1 MKSTP
6 LWILCMLV
14 CLSGC
19 SSNSFLGSRFENF
32 SAYYNKYYNAE
43 RALSEGIRNFEESL
57 EQRPVD
63 RDVFLSL
70 FARSEQ
76 ASTQRKPFED
86 AITKSI
92 DILQNHPNSKW
103 VDDAI
108 MLIGKAWFF
117 TLNFVGAEEKFND
130 ILELDSPLRD
140 EANFWL
146 ARTLIASQAY
156 EGAFTHLQ
164 AILSAEEISRRWE
177 PRYRLALA
185 ELHIQNED
193 WEEAATEL
201 ETGLAAN
208 LNDNGLVA
216 KARFLQGQ
224 LMEQLGR
231 YEDAITAYELVQ
243 RYKPFYELS
252 YAAQFSV
259 VRVAADHVDADLAME
274 KLRRMERDDKNFDY
288 RAELAYLRGRV
299 LMAQGHYDE
308 ALAQYD
314 ELLYDPTLG
323 GLPMRGP
330 VHYALGTYY
339 RDILLDYP
347 YAAAHFDTASQ
358 TITTLPTAGVS
369 RNAGSIPPKPSP
381 SAITDMKEQAETF
394 GSFSEVLDEIIL
406 MDSLLYLGTLDD
418 SSFAEVVLELR
429 QRRAD
434 EIAEMQRQLRQRES
448 EAAFIGSGGG
458 ADYQNGGAQTLVAGS
473 EGEAGFLYHRDQLRM
488 EQARQD
494 FILIWGER
502 PLAPNWRRIA
512 AIEAAQAELTEE
524 EEGGALQPTVNIAM
538 PIVDVSAVPRN
549 PEAFDKMLDDRAN
562 ARYKLA
568 NVLFLSMNLPDSAA
582 VWYRM
587 VIEEDFEESVA
598 QRAYYALAE
607 VQQILGDTLAANRLY
622 EVIVSDYPDSDFVTQ
637 AYTRLGRPIPERA
650 STDSLTLAE
659 EDYRKYQTELEEEP
673 EEMVTHMLD
682 LALKWP
688 TTPTAPQALYAA
700 GTAYLQ
706 WAARDSLD
714 VLAELPVQADAARL
728 EAAGFYSRL
737 DSTATA
743 EDSLLTL
750 SLVLGHL
757 QSNFPNSLQADRT
770 GRLLNALVE
779 ERQFRKAV
787 ADSIRMADS
796 LAALQA
802 LAVADS
808 IRMADSL
815 AAQPVLAMAD
825 SIAQLYAAT
834 DSLAQ
839 MLLADS
845 LGITTDSLF
854 QLMRMDSLAVA
865 SDSLSRLAHK
875 DSTVASAAPIG
886 QPLPDEVTT
895 TTDSLDQ
902 SLENEEEIE
911 SQDTLASEDPERP
924 LPAFE
929 PDEQRPVLD
938 ENVDPSLG
946 NIDWSKGGYTLHLM
960 SYPDHEMAKAFV
972 LNYGRSLQDVGH
984 PLDIYGAVAQEGV
997 EFRVGLGLFDT
1008 VREAEAV
1015 MQQLAG
1021 RIPNESRVSR
1031 IQGNQ

>member
-1 MKSTP
+1 
-6 LWILCMLV
+6 MLV

-57 EQRPVD
+57 ELRPVD

-117 TLNFVGAEEKFND
+117 TLNFAGAEEKFND

-185 ELHIQNED
+185 ELHIQNEN

-259 VRVAADHVDADLAME
+259 VRVAADHVDAELAME

-339 RDILLDYP
+339 RDIVLDYP

-358 TITTLPTAGVS
+358 TVTTLPSAGVS
-369 RNAGSIPPKPSP
+369 RNAASIPPKPSP
-381 SAITDMKEQAETF
+381 SAITDMDEQAETF

-418 SSFAEVVLELR
+418 SSFAEVVLVLQ

-434 EIAEMQRQLRQRES
+434 EIAEMQRQSRQRES
-448 EAAFIGSGGG
+448 EAAFMGSGG
-458 ADYQNGGAQTLVAGS
+458 ATDYENGGGQTLVAGS

-512 AIEAAQAELTEE
+512 AIEAAQAEVAAG
-524 EEGGALQPTVNIAM
+524 EEGGVLQPTLDITRPM
-538 PIVDVSAVPRN
+538 VDVSAVPRN
-549 PEAFDKMLDDRAN
+549 PEAFDRMLDDRAN
-562 ARYKLA
+562 ARYELA

-582 VWYRM
+582 AWYRM
-587 VIEEDFEESVA
+587 VIEEDFTESVA

-607 VQQILGDTLAANRLY
+607 VQQVLGDTLAANRLY

-659 EDYRKYQTELEEEP
+659 EDFIKYQTELEEDKP
-673 EEMVTHMLD
+673 EEVVTTMLD

-688 TTPTAPQALYAA
+688 TTPTAPQALHVA
-700 GTAYLQ
+700 GTAYLR

-714 VLAELPVQADAARL
+714 VLAELPVQADATRL
-728 EAAGFYSRL
+728 DAAGFYSRL

-750 SLVLGHL
+750 SLVLGHV
-757 QSNFPNSLQADRT
+757 QNNFPSYFREDRV
-770 GRLLNALVE
+770 GRLLNALEE
-779 ERQFRKAV
+779 ERVMRKAV
-787 ADSIRMADS
+787 ADSIRIADS
-796 LAALQA
+796 LATLREF
-802 LAVADS
+802 AVADS
-808 IRMADSL
+808 IRIADSL
-815 AAQPVLAMAD
+815 ATQQALVMAD
-825 SIAQLYAAT
+825 SIAQLKIAP

-845 LGITTDSLF
+845 LGITVDSLLQF
-854 QLMRMDSLAVA
+854 MQIDSLVVA
-865 SDSLSRLAHK
+865 LD
-875 DSTVASAAPIG
+875 SAAADSALIF
-886 QPLPDEVTT
+886 QPLQGGLTT

-902 SLENEEEIE
+902 ILESEEAAE
-911 SQDTLASEDPERP
+911 SQDTLESEDPDRA
-924 LPAFE
+924 LPAVE
-929 PDEQRPVLD
+929 PEEQIPDED
-938 ENVDPSLG
+938 ENIDPSLG
-946 NIDWSKGGYTLHLM
+946 NIDWSRGGYTLHLM

-984 PLDIYGAVAQEGV
+984 PLDIYGAAAQEGV
-997 EFRVGLGLFDT
+997 EFRVGLGLFET

>member
-1 MKSTP
+1 
-6 LWILCMLV
+6 MLV

-57 EQRPVD
+57 EESPVN
-63 RDVFLSL
+63 RNVFLSL

-76 ASTQRKPFED
+76 ATTQRKPFED

-146 ARTLIASQAY
+146 ARTLIASQSY
-156 EGAFTHLQ
+156 EEAFTHLQ

-185 ELHIQNED
+185 ELHIQNEN
-193 WEEAATEL
+193 WEDAATEL
-201 ETGLAAN
+201 ETGLAAG

-216 KARFLQGQ
+216 KAQFLQGQ
-224 LMEQLGR
+224 LMEKLGR
-231 YEDAITAYELVQ
+231 YEDAIAAYELVL

-274 KLRRMERDDKNFDY
+274 KLRRMERDDKNYDY

-299 LMAQGHYDE
+299 LVAQEHYDE
-308 ALAQYD
+308 ALAQYH

-323 GLPMRGP
+323 GAQMRGL
-330 VHYALGTYY
+330 VHYALGAYY
-339 RDILLDYP
+339 RDTVLDYP

-358 TITTLPTAGVS
+358 AISISAVAGGS

-381 SAITDMKEQAETF
+381 SAITDMEGQAEIF
-394 GSFSEVLDEIIL
+394 GSFSAVLDEIIL

-418 SSFAEVVLELR
+418 SSFAEVVIELR

-434 EIAEMQRQLRQRES
+434 EIAEMQRQLRRLES
-448 EAAFIGSGGG
+448 EAAFVGSGGA
-458 ADYQNGGAQTLVAGS
+458 ADYENGGGQTLVAGS
-473 EGEAGFLYHRDQLRM
+473 EGEAGFLYYRDQLRM
-488 EQARQD
+488 ERARQD

-512 AIEAAQAELTEE
+512 AIEAAQAELTEGK
-524 EEGGALQPTVNIAM
+524 EGGALQPALSINM

-549 PEAFDKMLDDRAN
+549 PEAFDEMLRDRAN
-562 ARYKLA
+562 ARYELA

-587 VIEEDFEESVA
+587 VIEEDFTESVA

-607 VQQILGDTLAANRLY
+607 VQQVLGDTLAANRLY
-622 EVIVSDYPDSDFVTQ
+622 ELIVSDYPDSDFVTQ
-637 AYTRLGRPIPERA
+637 AYTRLGRPVPERA

-659 EDYRKYQTELEEEP
+659 EDFEKYQTELEEKKP
-673 EEMVTHMLD
+673 EEVVTTMLD
-682 LALKWP
+682 VALKWP
-688 TTPTAPQALYAA
+688 NTPTAPQALHLA

-714 VLAELPVQADAARL
+714 VLAELPVQADATRL

-750 SLVLGHL
+750 PLVLGHL
-757 QSNFPNSLQADRT
+757 QDNFPNYFRLDRA
-770 GRLLNALVE
+770 GRLLNALEE
-779 ERQFRKAV
+779 ERQLRKAV
-787 ADSIRMADS
+787 ADSIRIADS
-796 LAALQA
+796 LATLQA

-815 AAQPVLAMAD
+815 ATQQTLVMAD
-825 SIAQLYAAT
+825 SIAQLMAAP

-839 MLLADS
+839 MVLADS
-845 LGITTDSLF
+845 LGITVDSLL
-854 QLMRMDSLAVA
+854 QLIQMDSSVVV
-865 SDSLSRLAHK
+865 SDSVAA
-875 DSTVASAAPIG
+875 DSALIAL
-886 QPLPDEVTT
+886 PLQGELTT
-895 TTDSLDQ
+895 TADSLDQ
-902 SLENEEEIE
+902 ALENEVAAE
-911 SQDTLASEDPERP
+911 SQDVLASEDLGRV
-924 LPAFE
+924 LPAVG
-929 PDEQRPVLD
+929 PDEQVPEED
-938 ENVDPSLG
+938 ENIDPSLG
-946 NIDWSKGGYTLHLM
+946 NIDWSRGGYTLHLM

-972 LNYGRSLQDVGH
+972 LNYGHSLQDVRH

-1021 RIPNESRVSR
+1021 RIPSESRVSR

>member
-1 MKSTP
+1 MKNTP
-6 LWILCMLV
+6 IWILCMLV

-19 SSNSFLGSRFENF
+19 SSNSFLGSRYENF
-32 SAYYNKYYNAE
+32 SAYYNTYYNAE
-43 RALSEGIRNFEESL
+43 RALSEGIRNFEEGV
-57 EQRPVD
+57 EQSPVNK
-63 RDVFLSL
+63 DVFLSL
-70 FARSEQ
+70 FARSDQ
-76 ASTQRKPFED
+76 ATTQRKPFED

-146 ARTLIASQAY
+146 ARTLIASQSY
-156 EGAFTHLQ
+156 EEAFTHLQ
-164 AILSAEEISRRWE
+164 ALLSAEEISRRWE

-185 ELHIQNED
+185 ELHIQNEN
-193 WEEAATEL
+193 WEEAAIEL
-201 ETGLAAN
+201 ETGLDAG

-224 LMEQLGR
+224 LMEKLGR
-231 YEDAITAYELVQ
+231 YEDAIAAYELVQ

-252 YAAQFSV
+252 YAAHFSV
-259 VRVAADHVDADLAME
+259 VRAAADHVDADLAME
-274 KLRRMERDDKNFDY
+274 KLRRMERDDKNYDY

-299 LMAQGHYDE
+299 LVAQGHYDE
-308 ALAQYD
+308 ALDQYY

-323 GLPMRGP
+323 GAQMRGR
-330 VHYALGTYY
+330 VHYALGAYY
-339 RDILLDYP
+339 RDIELDYP

-358 TITTLPTAGVS
+358 AIIIPAFAGGS
-369 RNAGSIPPKPSP
+369 RNAASIPPKPSP
-381 SAITDMKEQAETF
+381 SAITDMDEQAETF
-394 GSFSEVLDEIIL
+394 GSFSDVLDEIIL

-448 EAAFIGSGGG
+448 EAAFVGSGG
-458 ADYQNGGAQTLVAGS
+458 ATDYENGGGQTLVAGS

-512 AIEAAQAELTEE
+512 AIEAAQAELTEG
-524 EEGGALQPTVNIAM
+524 EEGGALQPTLNISM
-538 PIVDVSAVPRN
+538 PIVDVSAVPRS
-549 PEAFDKMLDDRAN
+549 PEAFDEMLSDRAN
-562 ARYKLA
+562 ARYELA

-587 VIEEDFEESVA
+587 VIEEDFAESVA

-607 VQQILGDTLAANRLY
+607 VQQVLGDTLAANRLY
-622 EVIVSDYPDSDFVTQ
+622 ELIVSDYPDSDFVTQ
-637 AYTRLGRPIPERA
+637 AYTQLGRPVPERA

-659 EDYRKYQTELEEEP
+659 EDFVKYQTELEENKP
-673 EEMVTHMLD
+673 EEVVTTMLD

-688 TTPTAPQALYAA
+688 TTPTAPQALHLA

-714 VLAELPVQADAARL
+714 VLAELPVQADATRM

-750 SLVLGHL
+750 PLVLGHV
-757 QSNFPNSLQADRT
+757 QSNFPNYFREDRI
-770 GRLLNALVE
+770 GRLLNVLEE
-779 ERQFRKAV
+779 ERVLRKAI

-796 LAALQA
+796 LATLQA

-815 AAQPVLAMAD
+815 ATQQVLVMAD
-825 SIAQLYAAT
+825 SIAQLQAAP

-845 LGITTDSLF
+845 LGITVDSLL
-854 QLMRMDSLAVA
+854 QLMQMNSLVVA
-865 SDSLSRLAHK
+865 LD
-875 DSTVASAAPIG
+875 SAAADSALIAR
-886 QPLPDEVTT
+886 PLQGALTT
-895 TTDSLDQ
+895 TSDSLDQ
-902 SLENEEEIE
+902 ALESEEAAE
-911 SQDTLASEDPERP
+911 SEDLLDSEDPERA
-924 LPAFE
+924 LPAVP
-929 PDEQRPVLD
+929 PDEQVPD
-938 ENVDPSLG
+938 EDEMIDPSLG
-946 NIDWSKGGYTLHLM
+946 NIDWSRGGYTLHLIT
-960 SYPDHEMAKAFV
+960 YPDHEMAKAFV
-972 LNYGRSLQDVGH
+972 SNYGRSLQDVGH
-984 PLDIYGAVAQEGV
+984 PLDIYGAVAQEGI

-1021 RIPNESRVSR
+1021 RIPSESRVSR
-1031 IQGNQ
+1031 IQGSQ

>member
-1 MKSTP
+1 
-6 LWILCMLV
+6 MLV

-57 EQRPVD
+57 EERPVD
-63 RDVFLSL
+63 REVFLSL

-92 DILQNHPNSKW
+92 DILQKHPNSKW

-108 MLIGKAWFF
+108 MVIGKAWFF

-146 ARTLIASQAY
+146 ARTLIASQSY
-156 EGAFTHLQ
+156 EEAFTHLQ
-164 AILSAEEISRRWE
+164 AILSAEEIPRRWE

-185 ELHIQNED
+185 ELHIQNEN

-201 ETGLAAN
+201 ETGLDAD
-208 LNDNGLVA
+208 LNDNGLA
-216 KARFLQGQ
+216 ARARFLQGQ
-224 LMEQLGR
+224 LKEQLGR
-231 YEDAITAYELVQ
+231 YEDAIASYELVQ

-252 YAAQFSV
+252 YAAQFSS

-299 LMAQGHYDE
+299 LVAQGHYDE
-308 ALAQYD
+308 ALAQYS

-339 RDILLDYP
+339 RDIVLDYP

-358 TITTLPTAGVS
+358 TVTTLPSVGGT
-369 RNAGSIPPKPSP
+369 RNAASIPPKPSP
-381 SAITDMKEQAETF
+381 SAITDVEEQAETF

-418 SSFAEVVLELR
+418 SSFAAVVLELR

-448 EAAFIGSGGG
+448 EAAFIGSGGA
-458 ADYQNGGAQTLVAGS
+458 ADYENRGTSTLVAGS

-494 FILIWGER
+494 FVLIWGER

-512 AIEAAQAELTEE
+512 AIEAAQAGLTEE
-524 EEGGALQPTVNIAM
+524 VEGEAPQPTQSATM

-562 ARYKLA
+562 ARYELA

-587 VIEEDFEESVA
+587 VIEEDFTESVA

-607 VQQILGDTLAANRLY
+607 VQQVLGDTLAANRLY

-659 EDYRKYQTELEEEP
+659 EDYNKYQTELEKNP
-673 EEMVTHMLD
+673 EEVVVGMLD
-682 LALKWP
+682 IALNWP
-688 TTPTAPQALYAA
+688 TTPTAPQALYMA

-714 VLAELPVQADAARL
+714 VLAEIPVQADATRL
-728 EAAGFYSRL
+728 EAAGFYSKL

-750 SLVLGHL
+750 PFVLGHL
-757 QSNFPNSLQADRT
+757 QNNFPNSPLSDRT
-770 GRLLNALVE
+770 ERLLNALE
-779 ERQFRKAV
+779 EEKQLRKAV

-796 LAALQA
+796 LAIQQV
-802 LAVADS
+802 VADS

-815 AAQPVLAMAD
+815 ATQQVLAMAD
-825 SIAQLYAAT
+825 SIAQLNVAP

-839 MLLADS
+839 ILLADS
-845 LGITTDSLF
+845 LGITVDSLA
-854 QLMRMDSLAVA
+854 QLMQMDSLAVA
-865 SDSLSRLAHK
+865 SDSLSWSVLK
-875 DSTVASAAPIG
+875 DSTTTADAALVE
-886 QPLPDEVTT
+886 QSLPGELAT

-902 SLENEEEIE
+902 ILESEEAAEA
-911 SQDTLASEDPERP
+911 QDTLASVDSART
-924 LPAFE
+924 LPAVQ
-929 PDEQRPVLD
+929 PDEQALAED
-938 ENVDPSLG
+938 ENIDPSLG
-946 NIDWSKGGYTLHLM
+946 NIDWSRGGYTLHLM
-960 SYPDHEMAKAFV
+960 SYSDHEMAKAFV

-1031 IQGNQ
+1031 IQGSQ

>member
-1 MKSTP
+1 
-6 LWILCMLV
+6 MLV

-117 TLNFVGAEEKFND
+117 TLNFAGAEEKFND

-164 AILSAEEISRRWE
+164 AILTAEEISRRWE

-185 ELHIQNED
+185 ELHIQNEN

-231 YEDAITAYELVQ
+231 YEDAIAAYELVQ

-252 YAAQFSV
+252 YAAQFSA
-259 VRVAADHVDADLAME
+259 VRVFADHVDADMAMQ

-299 LMAQGHYDE
+299 LVAQGHYDE

-323 GLPMRGP
+323 GVQMRGP

-339 RDILLDYP
+339 RDIVLDYP
-347 YAAAHFDTASQ
+347 YAAAHFDTASKTV
-358 TITTLPTAGVS
+358 TIPSSAGGS
-369 RNAGSIPPKPSP
+369 RNAASIPPKPSP
-381 SAITDMKEQAETF
+381 SAITDMEEQAETF
-394 GSFSEVLDEIIL
+394 GSFSEVLDEIML

-418 SSFAEVVLELR
+418 SSFAEVVLELQ

-434 EIAEMQRQLRQRES
+434 EIAEMQRQSRQRES
-448 EAAFIGSGGG
+448 EAAFMGSGRG
-458 ADYQNGGAQTLVAGS
+458 AEYENGGGQTLVAGS
-473 EGEAGFLYHRDQLRM
+473 EGEAGFLYHRDHLRM
-488 EQARQD
+488 EQGRQD

-524 EEGGALQPTVNIAM
+524 EEGGALQPTQSIFR
-538 PIVDVSAVPRN
+538 PIVDVSAVPRS

-587 VIEEDFEESVA
+587 VIEEDFTESVA
-598 QRAYYALAE
+598 QRAFYALAE
-607 VQQILGDTLAANRLY
+607 VQQVLGDTLEANRLY
-622 EVIVSDYPDSDFVTQ
+622 EVIISDYPDSDFVTQ
-637 AYTRLGRPIPERA
+637 AYIRLGHPIPERA

-659 EDYRKYQTELEEEP
+659 EDYRKYQSELEEEKP
-673 EEMVTHMLD
+673 EELVTNMLD
-682 LALKWP
+682 LAIKWP
-688 TTPTAPQALYAA
+688 TTPTAPQALFAA

-714 VLAELPVQADAARL
+714 VLAELPVHADATRL
-728 EAAGFYSRL
+728 EAAGFYSEL
-737 DSTATA
+737 DSTATT

-757 QSNFPNSLQADRT
+757 QNNFPNSKQADRA
-770 GRLLNALVE
+770 GHLLSALAE

-796 LAALQA
+796 LATQRA

-815 AAQPVLAMAD
+815 ATQQVLAMAD
-825 SIAQLYAAT
+825 TTAQLNAT
-834 DSLAQ
+834 PDSLAQ
-839 MLLADS
+839 VLLADS
-845 LGITTDSLF
+845 LGITVDSLL
-854 QLMRMDSLAVA
+854 QLVQMDSLAVA
-865 SDSLSRLAHK
+865 LDSLAWPVPK
-875 DSTVASAAPIG
+875 DSTVAGAAPIA
-886 QPLPDEVTT
+886 QPVPDKLTT
-895 TTDSLDQ
+895 ATDSLDQ
-902 SLENEEEIE
+902 TLEIEEETE
-911 SQDTLASEDPERP
+911 PQDTIASEDPDRA
-924 LPAFE
+924 LPPVE
-929 PDEQRPVLD
+929 PDEQTAVED
-938 ENVDPSLG
+938 ERIDPSLG
-946 NIDWSKGGYTLHLM
+946 NIDWSRGGYTLHLM

>member
-1 MKSTP
+1 
-6 LWILCMLV
+6 MLV

-63 RDVFLSL
+63 RNVFLSL

-117 TLNFVGAEEKFND
+117 TLNFAGAEEKFND

-185 ELHIQNED
+185 ELHIQNEN
-193 WEEAATEL
+193 WGEAATEL

-339 RDILLDYP
+339 RDIELDYP
-347 YAAAHFDTASQ
+347 YAAAYFDTASQ
-358 TITTLPTAGVS
+358 TVTTPPSAGVS
-369 RNAGSIPPKPSP
+369 RNAASIPPKPSP
-381 SAITDMKEQAETF
+381 SAITDMEEQAETF

-418 SSFAEVVLELR
+418 SSFAEVVLELQ

-434 EIAEMQRQLRQRES
+434 EIAEAQRQRRQNES
-448 EAAFIGSGGG
+448 EAAFMGSGRDT
-458 ADYQNGGAQTLVAGS
+458 DYENGGAQTLVAGS

-494 FILIWGER
+494 FIQIWGER

-512 AIEAAQAELTEE
+512 AIEAAQAEVAAE
-524 EEGGALQPTVNIAM
+524 EEGGVLQPTLDITRSIVN
-538 PIVDVSAVPRN
+538 VSAVPRN
-549 PEAFDKMLDDRAN
+549 PEAFDKMLGDRAN

-587 VIEEDFEESVA
+587 VIEEDFTESIA

-607 VQQILGDTLAANRLY
+607 VQQVLGDTVAADRLY

-659 EDYRKYQTELEEEP
+659 EDYIKYQTELEEEKP
-673 EEMVTHMLD
+673 EEMVHHMLD

-700 GTAYLQ
+700 GTAYLR

-714 VLAELPVQADAARL
+714 VLAELPVQADATRL

-737 DSTATA
+737 DSTSTA

-750 SLVLGHL
+750 PLVLGHL
-757 QSNFPNSLQADRT
+757 QNNFPNSLQADRT
-770 GRLLNALVE
+770 ERLLNALAE
-779 ERQFRKAV
+779 ERQFRKAFADSIRMADSLAVLQAVAV

-796 LAALQA
+796 LAAG
-802 LAVADS
+802 
-808 IRMADSL
+808 
-815 AAQPVLAMAD
+815 PVLAMAD
-825 SIAQLYAAT
+825 SIAKLNVAP
-834 DSLAQ
+834 DSLAR

-845 LGITTDSLF
+845 LGITTDSLL
-854 QLMRMDSLAVA
+854 QLMQMDSLAVA
-865 SDSLSRLAHK
+865 SDSLPLPASK
-875 DSTVASAAPIG
+875 DSTIAGAAPVA
-886 QPLPDEVTT
+886 QPLPDELTT

-902 SLENEEEIE
+902 ILEDEAETEFK
-911 SQDTLASEDPERP
+911 DTLASEDPDHA
-924 LPAFE
+924 LPAVE
-929 PDEQRPVLD
+929 PDEQTPVLD

-946 NIDWSKGGYTLHLM
+946 NIDWSMGGYTLHLM
-960 SYPDHEMAKAFV
+960 SYSDHEMAKAFV

-997 EFRVGLGLFDT
+997 EFRIGLGLFDT